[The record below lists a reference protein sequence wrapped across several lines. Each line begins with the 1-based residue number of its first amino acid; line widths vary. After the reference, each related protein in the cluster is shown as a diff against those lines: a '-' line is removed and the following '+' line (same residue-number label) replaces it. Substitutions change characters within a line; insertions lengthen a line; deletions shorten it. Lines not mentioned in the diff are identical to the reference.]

1 MTAVYFVAIL
11 QSQYY
16 GLQND
21 DIYESYISITEK
33 INK

>member
-21 DIYESYISITEK
+21 DIYESCISITDAV
-33 INK
+33 